1 MDIWK
6 TKNRIERMVL
16 KKLLTLILLIVGLYL
31 FLYVNNHWI
40 VITEQIYESD
50 EIPDSFNGFRI
61 TQVSDLHD
69 ALFGENQEKLVEKV
83 RETNPDVI
91 FITGD
96 LIDSNRYNLQQSL
109 LAVREFVKIADVYY
123 VIGNHEVAI
132 NQVTEIYH
140 ALEEIGVHILP
151 NVMTWVER
159 GGERIVIAGI
169 EDPLNGTDTQ
179 TMLNTALSTVPKDMF
194 TMLLAHRPEKFDIY
208 VKNELDLIFTGHA
221 HGGQIRIPFVG
232 GLVAPGQGFFPVYT
246 AGFYEENGTTM
257 NVNRGL
263 GNSGVPYRIFN
274 LPEIV
279 VVELKAK

>member
-1 MDIWK
+1 M
-6 TKNRIERMVL
+6 

-132 NQVTEIYH
+132 NQVTEIYN

-151 NVMTWVER
+151 NAATWVER
-159 GGERIVIAGI
+159 GGERIAIAGI

-279 VVELKAK
+279 VVELKTK

>member
-132 NQVTEIYH
+132 NQVTEIYN

-151 NVMTWVER
+151 NVATWVER
-159 GGERIVIAGI
+159 GGERIAIAGI

-279 VVELKAK
+279 VVELKTK

>member
-151 NVMTWVER
+151 NAATWVER

-246 AGFYEENGTTM
+246 AGLYEENGTTM